1 MMLTPANERP
11 RCEAPSTMQLT
22 DALDRSF
29 GELSALVRIHAANR
43 SHCVAMI
50 DDQTRLTWHEIDSLM
65 DRCAV
70 ALQREGVR
78 KGNMVALIGS
88 NSVIYAAIYLAIL
101 RIGAVA
107 TPLPTSATPASIA
120 AMIEDSGAR
129 ILFFNTIA
137 ADALDA
143 ARLSPSIHRIALDGS
158 AGGTSLD
165 TWLATEGSIP
175 EPVTV
180 EPGDPFNVIY
190 SSGTTGVPKGIVQS
204 HGMRWGHIKRGI
216 ERIGYSADA
225 VTLLSTPLYS
235 NTTLAA
241 FAPAVG
247 AGGRIVLMAKF
258 DVRRF
263 LEMAV
268 RERVTH
274 YVLVPVQYRRLLS
287 HPDFDSF
294 DLSSSRTK
302 TSTSALFPAQ
312 LKAEVL
318 QRWPGAL
325 IDVYGMTEGGGTC
338 LLMAHEHRDK
348 LHTVG
353 RPADGHDIRLI
364 DEAGREVPRGS
375 IGEVVGRS
383 GAMMTGYLNQADK
396 TREAEWYDPEGRRY
410 IRHGDIG
417 RFDEDGFLILLDRA
431 KDMIISGGFN
441 IYPSDLEAVLKGHP
455 DVVDAAV
462 VAKPSEVWGETP
474 VGFVVLADKCAEPS
488 AILAYANENLG
499 KMQRLAQIH
508 IIDELPRN
516 AIGKVLKRELRNR
529 LKTA

>member
-1 MMLTPANERP
+1 
-11 RCEAPSTMQLT
+11 MQLT
-22 DALDRSF
+22 DALDGDF
-29 GELSALVRIHAANR
+29 GELSALVRMHATNR
-43 SHCVAMI
+43 SDCVAIM
-50 DDQTRLTWHEIDSLM
+50 DDRSRLTWHEIDSLM

-70 ALQREGVR
+70 ALQRQGVR
-78 KGNMVALIGS
+78 KGDTIALIGR
-88 NSVIYAAIYLAIL
+88 NSAIYAAIYLAII
-101 RIGAVA
+101 RTGAVA
-107 TPLPTSATPASIA
+107 VPLPTTATPASIA
-120 AMIEDSGAR
+120 AMLDDSGAR
-129 ILFFNTIA
+129 ILFFDAVLEGALEA
-137 ADALDA
+137 AGI
-143 ARLSPSIHRIALDGS
+143 PSSVCRIVLDG
-158 AGGTSLD
+158 GTGTSLEG
-165 TWLATEGSIP
+165 WLARAGSIP
-175 EPVTV
+175 EPVLM

-216 ERIGYSADA
+216 ERIGYSAEA

-247 AGGRIVLMAKF
+247 AGGRIVLMPRF
-258 DVRRF
+258 DTRRF
-263 LEMAV
+263 LEIAV
-268 RERVTH
+268 RESVTH
-274 YVLVPVQYRRLLS
+274 HVLVPVQYRRILA

-302 TSTSALFPAQ
+302 TSTSAPFSAQ
-312 LKAEVL
+312 LKSEVL

-338 LLMAHEHRDK
+338 LLMAHECRDK

-353 RPADGHDIRLI
+353 RPAHGHDIRLI
-364 DEAGREVPRGS
+364 DEAGREVPQGG

-383 GAMMTGYLNQADK
+383 GAMMTGYLNQPDK

-417 RFDEDGFLILLDRA
+417 QFDEDGFLILLDRA

-441 IYPSDLEAVLKGHP
+441 IYPSDLEAVLKAHP

-462 VAKPSEVWGETP
+462 VAKPSQTWGETP
-474 VGFVVLADKCAEPS
+474 VGFVVLSSNCADPD
-488 AILAYANENLG
+488 AILAYANRNLG
-499 KMQRLAQIH
+499 KTQRLAQIQV
-508 IIDELPRN
+508 IDELPRN

-529 LKTA
+529 IETA